1 MDILRRD
8 SAQLSDAVWKEL
20 DEAAATSARN
30 VMTARRIATFD
41 GPRGWDYIATP
52 LGTMKAC
59 EIGEGKAVVCVPEI
73 ALLAQIRADF
83 SLPWAAVEAFERGG
97 PALDTAT
104 AEDAAREVALAED
117 RLAYSGQPVGTGFL
131 EDPGSPHIRL
141 GDWADPVRVIND
153 LVQAVEML
161 DRLTVPGPYEAVL
174 SPDRYY
180 AYLTAANRGYPVPRH
195 TKNII
200 AEVHRSLVMRDGG
213 ALFSMRGGDFIL
225 TVGGDLAVGYRSHDR
240 DALHLFCVETLAPQ
254 TLSPEAVCLL
264 KSDGSTA

>member
-1 MDILRRD
+1 MDILRRG
-8 SAQLSDAVWKEL
+8 SAQLSDGVWREL
-20 DEAAATSARN
+20 DEAAASAAKN

-41 GPRGWDYIATP
+41 GPRGWDYIAAP

-59 EIGEGKAVVCVPEI
+59 ATQEGKAVVCVPEI

-83 SLPWAAVEAFERGG
+83 TLPWSAVEAFERGG
-97 PALDTAT
+97 PALDSEP
-104 AEDAAREVALAED
+104 AEAAAREVGLAED
-117 RLAYSGQPVGTGFL
+117 RLAYSGHPVGTGFL
-131 EDPGSPHIRL
+131 EDPESPRLKL
-141 GDWADPVRVIND
+141 GDWSDPARVIAD
-153 LVQAVEML
+153 LVRAVEML

-200 AEVHRSLVMRDGG
+200 AEVHRSLVMHDGG
-213 ALFSMRGGDFIL
+213 ALFSMRGGDFVL

-254 TLSPEAVCLL
+254 TLSPDAVCVLE
-264 KSDGSTA
+264 GSGPRA